1 MRLRHYT
8 GGVNMIPERPD
19 PDKLLAKLKAKEQR
33 EASTRGK
40 FRIYL
45 GAAPGAG
52 KTYAML
58 GEGQRRKARG
68 TDVVIGY
75 VEAHQRPLT
84 LKMAEGL
91 EVVPRRLLEYRG
103 KPMEEMDVDAV
114 IARRPTVALVDEL
127 AHTNVPG
134 SKHEKRWQDV
144 LEIRDAGITVI
155 TTVNVQH
162 LESLRDRVE
171 QITGIT
177 VRETV
182 PDWVVDAADEVELVD
197 IAPEALQARMRH
209 GNIYPADRAQ
219 RALQSF
225 FRIGNLQALRD
236 MALRRTMQEV
246 DGQLEQ
252 YMREHDLDDWRPDER
267 VLVCFDHRALSDTL
281 LRRASRMAR
290 GMRAPL
296 FALYIRD
303 EAVKQSPEALAAHVK
318 LAESLEAE
326 VHQLDVADPVE
337 AIAAFVAEHRVTQVV
352 IGHTQRSRWHELLHG
367 SLVNRLL
374 RALPDTDVHV
384 ITARPEG
391 RDKTHHQ

>member
-1 MRLRHYT
+1 VKFLSYT
-8 GGVNMIPERPD
+8 GGVNMASDRPD
-19 PDKLLAKLKAKEQR
+19 PDRLLAKLKAKEER
-33 EASTRGK
+33 EARTRGRL
-40 FRIYL
+40 RIYL
-45 GAAPGAG
+45 AAAPGAG

-58 GEGQRRKARG
+58 GEGRRRKERG

-75 VEAHQRPLT
+75 VEPHNRPLT
-84 LKMAEGL
+84 INMAEGL
-91 EVVPRRLLEYRG
+91 EVVPRRVLEYRG
-103 KPMEEMDVDAV
+103 KQMEEMDVDAV
-114 IARRPTVALVDEL
+114 IARRPRVALVDEL

-134 SKHEKRWQDV
+134 SRHEKRWQDV
-144 LEIRDAGITVI
+144 LAIRDAGIIVI

-182 PDWVVDAADEVELVD
+182 PDWVIDAADEVEMVD
-197 IAPEALQARMRH
+197 IAPEALQSRMRH
-209 GNIYPADRAQ
+209 GNIYPPERAQ
-219 RALQSF
+219 TALQSF

-252 YMREHDLDDWRPDER
+252 YMREHDLDDWRPEER
-267 VLVCFDHRALSDTL
+267 VLICFDHRQISDTL
-281 LRRASRMAR
+281 LRRAARMAR
-290 GMRAPL
+290 GMQAQL
-296 FALYIRD
+296 FALYIKDD
-303 EAVKQSPEALAAHVK
+303 EAEKARAALDAHVK

-326 VHQLDVADPVE
+326 VVQAEAEDPVA
-337 AIAAFVAEHRVTQVV
+337 AIARFVAEHRITQVV

-367 SLVNRLL
+367 SIVNRLL

-384 ITARPEG
+384 ITARPGES
-391 RDKTHHQ
+391 RQ